1 MVLLKLVLLM
11 KGCVC
16 EKDSSHQNQNDE
28 EKVRGKMVTQ
38 SERKKIERVVC
49 VLVGAT

>member
-1 MVLLKLVLLM
+1 M

-16 EKDSSHQNQNDE
+16 EKDSAHQIQNDE
-28 EKVRGKMVTQ
+28 EKVRGKMVIQTGGVGGG
-38 SERKKIERVVC
+38 KIERVVC